1 MKSLFTLI
9 AAMICIS
16 AFSQNNVVISEVF
29 GGGGGTTTPFKN
41 DFVEL
46 YNPTNADID
55 MTDWSIQYNSATGTN
70 AYQLTAFT
78 GKIKAKSFFLI
89 QLGGGTVGADLPTA
103 DIVGTL
109 NLSATNGK
117 VALVNNKTALA
128 ATVEA
133 NGAGI
138 VDYLGYGTANKWEGA
153 AALPALTAAVSAE
166 RKANMSSTVTT
177 MAAGGA
183 DVSAGNGYDS
193 NNNNLDFVALA
204 PSPQNTS
211 SPSEGGTTVTPAITL
226 STASLPFTGVQNG
239 TSSAPLNY
247 TISGA
252 NLTGAI
258 TVTATSVFTISKSS
272 AGTYGP
278 SLSFTAAEIMASQ
291 TIFVKFTPTQAI
303 AYTGTITH
311 EGNGLSK
318 TINLSGNGLAVGTS
332 LYEFNTCTTT
342 LSDGFTAF
350 SKTGAQTW
358 ACTTFGRNRA
368 DSTGKL
374 SAPSGIQI
382 TGFATVA
389 VANEDWL
396 ISPKIAIDS
405 SSNKTPILTFYSRTK
420 FAGNALQ
427 LKGSSNYSGSG
438 NPEAAGV
445 TWQTIPV
452 TFPATDSDTWR
463 PSLDINLS
471 QFRGKDI
478 HLAWIY
484 TSDSINAARW
494 TLDDIQV
501 ISSSVAPQAVINIS
515 TPAISFDYVKEG
527 TSAIDSINLTS
538 SNLSQ
543 GITVK
548 VEPPFQISTNGTTFS
563 SLSNFSNSSG
573 SINQKIYIRINPTAA
588 NQSLTGEVLITSGNI
603 TKKVKISGNTY
614 PYPNT
619 FDVVNFNIE
628 WFSGPNG
635 PVNDTLQEQNA
646 LSIMKRIGA
655 DLFACT
661 EIVDTLA
668 FKSLVE
674 KIGATPS
681 EYGYFVSTYA
691 STASNTSSTGYAD
704 GQKLAF
710 AFRKSMVQ
718 PIKIT
723 PLFYTSN
730 TADPAYNNWAS
741 GRFPYMLEADVILNN
756 RKQRMYF
763 ILIHG
768 KAQNS
773 LDAYGRR
780 KAAAASLKTYLDTNL
795 KNNNFMI
802 LGDYNDDLDQTVG
815 SQAEV
820 GAEWPTSSYSVIV
833 NDTTNYKA
841 LSLPLSNNGE
851 RSTASFADV
860 IDHAI
865 VSSTLNKLYISN
877 TTQILNE
884 LTNSIPNYASTTSDH
899 YPLITR
905 FSFETITSTKEE
917 IVENTLIAY
926 PNPSNGIFNIVSK
939 DGRGKIEVL
948 DLFGK
953 KLMSKVIEN
962 GVNTIDLSSYPNGT
976 YILHE
981 VNTNASLK
989 VVKN

>member
-29 GGGGGTTTPFKN
+29 GGGGGATTPYKN

-46 YNPTNADID
+46 YNPTNADIE
-55 MTDWSIQYNSATGTN
+55 MTDWSVQYNSTAGTN
-70 AYQLTAFT
+70 AYQLAAFS

-89 QLGGGTVGADLPTA
+89 QLGGGTAGADLPTA
-103 DIVGTL
+103 DIVGAL
-109 NLSATNGK
+109 NLSATGGK

-138 VDYLGYGTANKWEGA
+138 VDYVGYGTANKYEGA
-153 AALPALTAAVSAE
+153 AAVPALTAAVSAE
-166 RKANMSSTVTT
+166 RKANMASTVTS
-177 MAAGGA
+177 MSAGGV
-183 DVSAGNGYDS
+183 DVAIGNGYDS
-193 NNNNLDFVALA
+193 NNNNLDFVIIA
-204 PSPQNTS
+204 PNPQNTI
-211 SPSEGGTTVTPAITL
+211 SPSEGGTTITPGVTISVSSL
-226 STASLPFTGVQNG
+226 SFNPVTVG
-239 TSSAPLNY
+239 TSSTPLSY
-247 TISGA
+247 TISGI
-252 NLTGAI
+252 NLTSPL
-258 TVTATSVFTISKSS
+258 TVTATTNFTISKS
-272 AGTYGP
+272 ANGTYSS
-278 SLSFTAAEIMASQ
+278 SLTFTAAEVLMTD
-291 TIFVKFTPTQAI
+291 TIFVKFSPTQPI
-303 AYTGTITH
+303 SYMGSITH
-311 EGNGLSK
+311 EGNGLTRSVAL
-318 TINLSGNGLAVGTS
+318 TGTGITVGTN
-332 LYEFNTCTTT
+332 LYDFNTCATT
-342 LSDGFTAF
+342 LSDSFTAF

-374 SAPSGIQI
+374 SAPSAIQI

-405 SSNKTPILTFYSRTK
+405 SSTKTPILTFFSRTK
-420 FAGNALQ
+420 FAGNTLQ
-427 LKGSSNYSGSG
+427 LRASTNYSGSG
-438 NPEAAGV
+438 DPEAAGV
-445 TWQTIPV
+445 TWQTINV
-452 TFPATDSDTWR
+452 QFPTIDSDTWTA
-463 PSLDINLS
+463 SQEINLA
-471 QFRGKDI
+471 QYRGKDVY
-478 HLAWIY
+478 LAWIY
-484 TSDSINAARW
+484 TSDNVNASRW

-501 ISSSVAPQAVINIS
+501 ISSSVAPQAILNIS

-527 TSAIDSINLTS
+527 TFAIDSFNLTS

-548 VEPPFQISTNGTTFS
+548 VDPPFQISTNGTSFA

-588 NQSLTGEVLITSGNI
+588 NQSLIGEVQITSGNI
-603 TKKVKISGNTY
+603 AKKVKVSGNTY
-614 PYPNT
+614 PYLNT

-635 PVNDTLQEQNA
+635 PTNDTLQEQNT
-646 LSIMKRIGA
+646 LNLMKKINA

-674 KIGATPS
+674 KIGATTN

-710 AFRKSMVQ
+710 AYRKSIVQ

-730 TADPAYNNWAS
+730 TADAAYNNWAS

-756 RKQRMYF
+756 RKQRMFF

-780 KAAAASLKTYLDTNL
+780 KAAAASLKTYLDINL
-795 KNNNFMI
+795 KNNHFMI

-820 GAEWPTSSYSVIV
+820 GTEWPTSSYSVIV

-851 RSTASFADV
+851 RSTASFSDV

-905 FSFETITSTKEE
+905 FSFETITSTKDE
-917 IVENTLIAY
+917 IVENTLTAY
-926 PNPSNGIFNIVSK
+926 PNPSNGIFNVVSK
-939 DGRGKIEVL
+939 NGRGQIEVL
-948 DLFGK
+948 DIFGK

-981 VNTNASLK
+981 VNTNSSLK